1 MSIEL
6 CREIYDLMKK
16 HCPKV
21 IEEQDKS
28 CREVNHVLEGLLF
41 GKKEKK
47 GYKKSA
53 LSSEGAPSDER

>member
-1 MSIEL
+1 
-6 CREIYDLMKK
+6 MKK